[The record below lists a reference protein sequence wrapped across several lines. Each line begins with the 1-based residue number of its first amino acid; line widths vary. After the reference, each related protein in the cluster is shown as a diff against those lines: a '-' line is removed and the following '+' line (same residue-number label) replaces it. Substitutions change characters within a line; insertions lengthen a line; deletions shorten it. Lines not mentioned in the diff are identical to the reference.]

1 MAVDRRNLEDVQVC
15 GAIQPPQ
22 SCQALGRRCQQPP
35 SRSNWIR
42 GDMGD
47 KMVAKLTIYIPI
59 VGGRGK
65 CSAGSGPW
73 KEGRSR
79 VVTQFSKAACK
90 MHDIQ
95 QTGG

>member
-1 MAVDRRNLEDVQVC
+1 
-15 GAIQPPQ
+15 
-22 SCQALGRRCQQPP
+22 
-35 SRSNWIR
+35 
-42 GDMGD
+42 MGD
-47 KMVAKLTIYIPI
+47 KMVAKSTIYIPI

-65 CSAGSGPW
+65 CRTGSGPW

-79 VVTQFSKAACK
+79 VITQFSKAACE